1 MDIANGPEPIDKVI
15 KDLVAWREAGYV
27 KTVGRILDEAR
38 VNPDAESVADK
49 IIEHQAWFD
58 WAVQYEREHG
68 VYSLVDKQHPLH
80 LEVMRMANSIK
91 HVGLMAEADA
101 VAG

>member
-1 MDIANGPEPIDKVI
+1 MDRGNCGEPIDKLI
-15 KDLVAWREAGYV
+15 KDLIAWREAGYV
-27 KTVGRILDEAR
+27 NTVGKILGEAR
-38 VNPDAESVADK
+38 VNPDAGSVADK

-68 VYSLVDKQHPLH
+68 VYSLVDERHPLH
-80 LEVMRMANSIK
+80 LEIMNIVNSVK
-91 HVGLMAEADA
+91 DWNHAEANA